1 MQKKYDVYKLMS
13 NTIFMY
19 LNLVV
24 GLHSL
29 GIKRGVWFVRLFK
42 VKKFDLRTYVLPVF
56 EITL

>member
-1 MQKKYDVYKLMS
+1 MLFLEQYFDQMLCQLTYVW
-13 NTIFMY
+13 
-19 LNLVV
+19 
-24 GLHSL
+24 LHSL